1 MRDGELY
8 TKSAA
13 FAGGSIPGA
22 TARCYSVQNISNA
35 QCSAAAPCQPKG
47 ENSEPHHR

>member
-13 FAGGSIPGA
+13 FAGRSIPGV
-22 TARCYSVQNISNA
+22 RCYSVQNIFNA
-35 QCSAAAPCQPKG
+35 QCSAAAPCQPKR
-47 ENSEPHHR
+47 ENSEPHHC